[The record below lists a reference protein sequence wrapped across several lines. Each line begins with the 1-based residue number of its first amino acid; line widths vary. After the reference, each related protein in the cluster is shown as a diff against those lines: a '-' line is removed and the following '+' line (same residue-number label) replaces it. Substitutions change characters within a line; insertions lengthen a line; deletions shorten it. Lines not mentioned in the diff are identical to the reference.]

1 MRRIVLAAVLAAGV
15 VPAAGC
21 GDGDGKNSD
30 PKPAAG
36 NAPDP
41 RLKPGAVGGA
51 GKTGERVAPKG
62 N

>member
-21 GDGDGKNSD
+21 GGDDGKNSD
-30 PKPAAG
+30 PKPAG

-41 RLKPGAVGGA
+41 RLKPGGVGGGA
-51 GKTGERVAPKG
+51 KSGERLAPKG